1 MGATPP
7 AAPQSSVR
15 RLACGTV
22 CTVVEYGSVKEIE
35 LYHFQP
41 FVRRGRT
48 RPRMSGAYDNRA
60 TIVAPSSRVLE
71 ALASGASDEP
81 SLVVYS

>member
-48 RPRMSGAYDNRA
+48 RPREGAQGPELSTTMETKDTPWVVQA
-60 TIVAPSSRVLE
+60 AAVSRYLRCTT
-71 ALASGASDEP
+71 
-81 SLVVYS
+81 